1 MEIISASIDLTK
13 IDKSKIV
20 EGKKGQKYYNIGIIV
35 NDEKNQFGQNVSLFD
50 DQSKEEREARKPK
63 NYLGNGKSV
72 WSNNKNIDVP
82 DEEIATSNKKDSS
95 GLPF

>member
-35 NDEKNQFGQNVSLFD
+35 SDEKNQFGQNVSIFD
-50 DQSKEEREARKPK
+50 EQKKEEREARKPK

-72 WSNNKNIDVP
+72 WSNNKNIDVQ
-82 DEEIATSNKKDSS
+82 DEEIAVSNKKENID
-95 GLPF
+95 LHF